1 MSTYECKV
9 RYFICVTSFNLKS
22 TVHMKKLSPRQSKE
36 LVKVTRF
43 IKCQGSQAV
52 NKVYLY
58 DFI

>member
-1 MSTYECKV
+1 
-9 RYFICVTSFNLKS
+9 
-22 TVHMKKLSPRQSKE
+22 MKKLSPRQSKE

-43 IKCQGSQAV
+43 IKCQASQAV